1 MSSLLGPFRRSRTAL
16 RLAGR
21 ELRQRPREGVLVAAL
36 VAVPAAAI
44 MLISTVMA
52 SQTPT
57 LDEKLTAELGQTQ
70 AWVRV
75 WDSAGNP
82 VVQAP
87 TVPEHVQ
94 SAVEGDGALE
104 GTDEYTAAEVEA
116 LLPEG
121 ARTIDLLGASTFL
134 HTPDAS
140 ARATLTAGEAW
151 DESLAGIYTLVDGSV
166 PAADDE
172 IMISPTL
179 ASVTGVAVGDAVE
192 LADTGEYTV
201 VGILSPRV
209 DGSGT
214 VFTTSDAPVAS
225 AAVGQWGINGS
236 MAWYLVDTPLSWNDV
251 QQLNR
256 QGLVAYS
263 REVVTG
269 PPVTGG
275 LTPIEPESD
284 VALVGAGAVGLFAAM
299 LLAGAAFAVTFRRQ
313 RHTLAMLGANGAHG
327 SSLVAVGVARGWWL
341 GLAGGVVG
349 GVFGIALGLGWDYV
363 LLHWGGAEGQY
374 STWGYHVNWSHLPLT
389 AAYGALVGIVSAWV
403 PALAAA
409 RLDVLGVLRGSTRP
423 PRARRWTAVLGAL
436 AVIAG
441 GAAMAWSAR
450 LLDQALDLA
459 GAAAYAQRSQAS
471 TILVGG
477 AVLAFGGFALL
488 VPVLLRLLGRASVNA
503 PLAGRIAAR
512 DASRSVGRTAPVV
525 AAITVTIAISSG
537 LILTLDRESENLID
551 YWVPDAP
558 VGDAIVE
565 LGFEIDGAEGDA
577 DIVTAAARDVLPD
590 AQVTVFD
597 AFLNFNGVEPGAL
610 DMSAVPFLLAPE
622 QNICPEFIDP
632 EFRMSAR
639 DRAADPRCDL
649 REMDFGPWTSQ
660 IVVGDADDLAA
671 LAGGDPQDAA
681 LDALASGGVVV
692 FSEVYLDKHEA
703 TIGYYDV
710 DGGEFPDL
718 DAPPGASISAPGA
731 YQEVAPGTIRVGLAM
746 VSPATAAQIGW
757 PYQPTSVLIDAPEPI
772 TAQQQAQLSAAA
784 RMTDGSTPWVYVGG
798 GPRDTY
804 TVVVSAA
811 IMGIALLLVFSS
823 VSIALGLAR
832 ADARQDDFTLASLG
846 ASPQLARSVAAWQ
859 GALIVGL
866 AGAIGAVVGTAWVW
880 VNGFSTLNRDYVLP
894 GWWIVAA
901 WLALTGVVALAA
913 WVFTKVPKA
922 VHYRLAA

>member
-1 MSSLLGPFRRSRTAL
+1 MRK
-16 RLAGR
+16 
-21 ELRQRPREGVLVAAL
+21 PREGVLVAAL

-116 LLPEG
+116 LLPDG

-179 ASVTGVAVGDAVE
+179 ASVAGVAVGDAVE

-214 VFTTSDAPVAS
+214 VFTTSGAPVA
-225 AAVGQWGINGS
+225 VGALGEWGINGS
-236 MAWYLVDTPLSWNDV
+236 MTWYLVDTPLSWSDV
-251 QQLNR
+251 QELNR

-275 LTPIEPESD
+275 LTPIEQETD
-284 VALVGAGAVGLFAAM
+284 AALLGAGAVGLFAAM

-313 RHTLAMLGANGAHG
+313 RHTMAMLGANGAHG
-327 SSLVAVGVARGWWL
+327 SSLVAVGVARGLWL

-403 PALAAA
+403 PALAAS

-450 LLDQALDLA
+450 LLDQSLDLA
-459 GAAAYAQRSQAS
+459 GGAAYAQRSQAS
-471 TILVGG
+471 MILVAG
-477 AVLAFGGFALL
+477 AVLAFGGLALL
-488 VPVLLRLLGRASVNA
+488 VPVMLRLLGRAAVNA
-503 PLAGRIAAR
+503 PLAGRIAVR
-512 DASRSVGRTAPVV
+512 DASRSIGRTAPVV
-525 AAITVTIAISSG
+525 AAIAVTIAISTG
-537 LILTLDRESENLID
+537 LILTLDRGRANLLD
-551 YWVPDAP
+551 YWTPHAP

-565 LGFEIDGAEGDA
+565 LGFAIEGTADQA
-577 DIVTAAARDVLPD
+577 DIVVAAAHDVLPD
-590 AQVTVFD
+590 AEVTVFD
-597 AFLNFNGVEPGAL
+597 AFLNFNGVEPGAV

-622 QNICPEFIDP
+622 QNVCPELIDP
-632 EFRMSAR
+632 EFSVSAR
-639 DRAADPRCDL
+639 ERAADPRCDS
-649 REMDFGPWTSQ
+649 REIDFGPWTSR

-671 LAGGDPQDAA
+671 LAGTDPGDAA
-681 LDALASGGVVV
+681 LDALAGGGVVV
-692 FSEVYLDKHEA
+692 FSSSFLDEG
-703 TIGYYDV
+703 TVTVGFYDV
-710 DGGEFPDL
+710 DGGEFPDFGSL
-718 DAPPGASISAPGA
+718 PDESLTLPGAF
-731 YQEVAPGTIRVGLAM
+731 QQVAPGTMRVGLAM
-746 VSPATAAQIGW
+746 VSPETAAEIGW
-757 PYQPTSVLIDAPEPI
+757 PSQPTSVLIDADEPI
-772 TAQQQAQLSAAA
+772 TEQQQAQLSAAA
-784 RMTDGSTPWVYVGG
+784 RMPDGSTPWVYVGG

-804 TVVVSAA
+804 AAVVSAA
-811 IMGIALLLVFSS
+811 IMGVALLLVFSS

-866 AGAIGAVVGTAWVW
+866 AGAIGAPVGTAWV
-880 VNGFSTLNRDYVLP
+880 VVQGFSTLDRDYVLP
-894 GWWIVAA
+894 WWWIVAA
-901 WLALTGVVALAA
+901 SLALTGVVALAA